1 MSLDPKSPLANNTA
15 GNAFLYAGKYD
26 DAIPYFNAA
35 LEINPDATNARG
47 NLGLCYVNK
56 GIFDT
61 GISEIKKS
69 ISSKGS
75 APGAKNDL
83 AYAYV
88 KAGRMKEARESY
100 RNCLTCGR
108 KLKNLVPQPLSLGY
122 TRIWVKSIRLL
133 TGRRKAYEE
142 HSGYLISI
150 NSDFTFDNLRS
161 EPRFKVLLKKI
172 GFPDAD

>member
-1 MSLDPKSPLANNTA
+1 MIMGKHDESICEAMKALELDPKSPLANNTA

-69 ISSKGS
+69 IQ
-75 APGAKNDL
+75 L
-83 AYAYV
+83 Q
-88 KAGRMKEARESY
+88 RE
-100 RNCLTCGR
+100 C
-108 KLKNLVPQPLSLGY
+108 P
-122 TRIWVKSIRLL
+122 
-133 TGRRKAYEE
+133 
-142 HSGYLISI
+142 
-150 NSDFTFDNLRS
+150 RS
-161 EPRFKVLLKKI
+161 EERPCICVRKGRADERGKRDLI
-172 GFPDAD
+172 GIA